1 MTARGAAASGSAVS
15 KISKV
20 SVSMPAGLVASVRD
34 VAGPGRFSAYV
45 ADAVERKL
53 ALDRVAA
60 YIADVETQ
68 LGRPISDELM
78 AEAEAAWH
86 AE

>member
-1 MTARGAAASGSAVS
+1 MPVGLAAA
-15 KISKV
+15 
-20 SVSMPAGLVASVRD
+20 VRD

-53 ALDRVAA
+53 ALDRLSAYVAA
-60 YIADVETQ
+60 VETE
-68 LGRPISDELM
+68 LGRPISNELM